1 MVTVTIDEAYAFDML
16 SILQVKLNE
25 FIDENKRKSIEENYR
40 IFCCTETKNNKQI
53 IKEEFECARN
63 ESWDSEMM
71 CYPTVFE
78 VEKQRYMYYN
88 GNNYGET
95 GIGLAKWV

>member
-1 MVTVTIDEAYAFDML
+1 
-16 SILQVKLNE
+16 
-25 FIDENKRKSIEENYR
+25 
-40 IFCCTETKNNKQI
+40 
-53 IKEEFECARN
+53 
-63 ESWDSEMM
+63 M

-78 VEKQRYMYYN
+78 VEKQKYMYYN